1 MEKTRLAA
9 LLSNLDNYVA
19 SAQNI
24 CGTKFICQSVSA
36 GSVDDLRQAATQLR
50 GRFSKTESVVVALG
64 AKIKEKP
71 MMVVATNEA
80 AREKGV
86 KAGALV
92 KAGAAAMQGG
102 GGGKDDLAQGGGAPG
117 GSLENGLKAATIEL
131 QQALR

>member
-1 MEKTRLAA
+1 
-9 LLSNLDNYVA
+9 
-19 SAQNI
+19 
-24 CGTKFICQSVSA
+24 
-36 GSVDDLRQAATQLR
+36 
-50 GRFSKTESVVVALG
+50 
-64 AKIKEKP
+64 

-117 GSLENGLKAATIEL
+117 GSLENGLKAATTEL